1 MDSKTNGF
9 GVAKLDADKVTE
21 HMELYDCCEISARRV
36 MVYDIIMKDIQLL
49 MSPHTQQPTDLSP
62 LLCQCIRI
70 PYPTYLINIPYIY
83 DNN

>member
-49 MSPHTQQPTDLSP
+49 EVGADTKSVLRKILRYCAPNDCSVCEKDQND
-62 LLCQCIRI
+62 
-70 PYPTYLINIPYIY
+70 
-83 DNN
+83 